1 MEKIKTGE
9 KKIMNSKTKILL
21 VTVLALLATSLV
33 INSVTSVIASKSDG
47 YKVGYKDGRDHPFSQ
62 AKFSKYGDSYLRG
75 FMAGCMSVPGN
86 TRAACNSAT
95 DAG

>member
-1 MEKIKTGE
+1 MNCKT
-9 KKIMNSKTKILL
+9 TILSA
-21 VTVLALLATSLV
+21 TVLVLATLLV
-33 INSVTSVIASKSDG
+33 INSVTSVIASKNDG

-62 AKFSKYGDSYLRG
+62 EKFSKFGDSYLRG
-75 FMAGCMSVPGN
+75 FMDGCISVPGN